1 MRDDPYLQGFAEGR
15 RSMARSIAVKLA
27 GTMSDE
33 EIASLVGLAPD
44 ELAALLEPPTPR
56 PEEEAAEKSAPA
68 PRAVVRGLSLV
79 EPVFVRTVRAA
90 RGFTQPELAR
100 ILGVHPDTVSE
111 WESAPG
117 PVRIKEASYKKLA
130 ALAAKT
136 PAP

>member
-56 PEEEAAEKSAPA
+56 PEEEAAEKAAPA
-68 PRAVVRGLSLV
+68 PHAVISQKVV
-79 EPVFVRTVRAA
+79 TYDFA
-90 RGFTQPELAR
+90 RQMDGAR
-100 ILGVHPDTVSE
+100 EVKCSE
-111 WESAPG
+111 FG
-117 PVRIKEASYKKLA
+117 A
-130 ALAAKT
+130 ALAA
-136 PAP
+136 AIRNA